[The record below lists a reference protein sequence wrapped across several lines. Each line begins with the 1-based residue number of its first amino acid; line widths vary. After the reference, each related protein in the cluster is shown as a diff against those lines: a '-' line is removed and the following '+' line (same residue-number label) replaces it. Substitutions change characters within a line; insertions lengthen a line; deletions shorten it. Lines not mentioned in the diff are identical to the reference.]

1 MTPVKLE
8 PVAPLSRVKHST
20 TEPLHSP
27 DLGYAL
33 GKIWN
38 NKIVQLE
45 FYDTV
50 KIDKTK
56 VLMENGSLMQV
67 KVYQNAPLGAF
78 CNTFDLN

>member
-1 MTPVKLE
+1 MNP
-8 PVAPLSRVKHST
+8 
-20 TEPLHSP
+20 
-27 DLGYAL
+27 AL

-50 KIDKTK
+50 KPVLRGHLKIDKTK

-67 KVYQNAPLGAF
+67 KVFQNASAILL
-78 CNTFDLN
+78 T